1 MKLYAEAPR
10 YRARQ
15 LLTDAVTLVWII
27 VWIRMGLFV
36 NELVNRLSGPGETV
50 ESAGRTFAQ
59 SIDSFGGDVA
69 DLPVIGD
76 ALQRPFET
84 ISGAGRTLQEA
95 GETQQEAVHTLALWL
110 GILLAIIPIGYVLLK
125 YLPERLRWIR
135 EAGAADKLRIDAED
149 YKIFAIR
156 ALANQ
161 PLYELRRAA
170 PDPAAAY
177 AAGEYERLAE
187 LELGQLGLRAG
198 KRSG

>member
-1 MKLYAEAPR
+1 MKLYAESQR

-15 LLTDAVTLVWII
+15 LLKDAATVVWII
-27 VWIRMGLFV
+27 LWIRIGIFV
-36 NELVNRLSGPGETV
+36 NDLVNRLAGPGETV
-50 ESAGRTFAQ
+50 EDAGRGFAD
-59 SIDSFGGDVA
+59 SVDSFGGDVG
-69 DLPVIGD
+69 DLPVVGD
-76 ALQRPFET
+76 AFQGPFET
-84 ISGAGRTLQEA
+84 IAGAGRTLQEA
-95 GETQQEAVHTLALWL
+95 GATQQEAVHTLALWL
-110 GILLAIIPIGYVLLK
+110 GILLAVIPIGYVLLK

-187 LELGQLGLRAG
+187 LELGQLGLKTRRRG
-198 KRSG
+198 

>member
-1 MKLYAEAPR
+1 MKLYAESSR

-15 LLTDAVTLVWII
+15 LLKDGATVLWII
-27 VWIRMGLFV
+27 LWVRVGLFV
-36 NELVNRLSGPGETV
+36 NYLVNRLAGPGATV
-50 ESAGRTFAQ
+50 ENAGRGFAD
-59 SIDSFGGDVA
+59 SVDSFGGDVG
-69 DLPVIGD
+69 DLPVVGD
-76 ALQRPFET
+76 ALQTPFET
-84 ISGAGRTLQEA
+84 IAGAGRTLRDA
-95 GETQQEAVHTLALWL
+95 GAAQQEAVGTLALWL
-110 GILLAIIPIGYVLLK
+110 GILLAVIPIGYVLLK

-177 AAGEYERLAE
+177 AAGDYERLAE
-187 LELGQLGLRAG
+187 LELGQMGLETKSRGA
-198 KRSG
+198 

>member
-1 MKLYAEAPR
+1 MKLYAEATR
-10 YRARQ
+10 YRGRQ
-15 LLTDAVTLVWII
+15 LLSDAATLVWII
-27 VWIRMGLFV
+27 AWIRIGIFV
-36 NELVNRLSGPGETV
+36 NDLVNRLSGPGATV
-50 ESAGRTFAQ
+50 ESAGRAFAE
-59 SIDSFGGDVA
+59 SVNSFGGDVA

-84 ISGAGRTLQEA
+84 ISGAGRTLQGA
-95 GETQQEAVHTLALWL
+95 GAAQQEAVHTLALWL
-110 GILLAIIPIGYVLLK
+110 GILLAVIPIGYVLLK
-125 YLPERLRWIR
+125 YLPERLKWIR

-177 AAGEYERLAE
+177 AAGDYERLAQ
-187 LELGQLGLRAG
+187 LELGQLGLEVR
-198 KRSG
+198 RS